1 MNTPCTSIANLHSF
15 KSPAM
20 LGWGFFH
27 VIVIFNSLPKGLK
40 QWVNIAMI
48 RRKSEKVGVQ

>member
-1 MNTPCTSIANLHSF
+1 
-15 KSPAM
+15 M